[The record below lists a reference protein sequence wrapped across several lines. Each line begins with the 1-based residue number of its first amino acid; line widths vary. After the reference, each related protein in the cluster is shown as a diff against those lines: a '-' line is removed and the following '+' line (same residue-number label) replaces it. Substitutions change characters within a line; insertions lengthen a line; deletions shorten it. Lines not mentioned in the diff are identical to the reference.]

1 VGLVLAHIK
10 EFMIELTLPF
20 PPSVNTY
27 WRNFQGR
34 MLISK
39 KGREYRKAV
48 ADEILIQKGNKHYKG
63 KIKLTIEAW
72 RPDNRKRDL
81 DNLLKAPLDALTHAG
96 VYEDD
101 QLIVDL
107 RIFWAEDQGG
117 KLKIKIEELEQ

>member
-1 VGLVLAHIK
+1 
-10 EFMIELTLPF
+10 MIELELPF

-27 WRNFQGR
+27 WRTFQGR

-48 ADEILIQKGNKHYKG
+48 ADQVLIQKGAKHYQG
-63 KIKLTIEAW
+63 KVKVTIEAW
-72 RPDNRKRDL
+72 RPDERRRDL

-96 VYEDD
+96 VYMDD

-107 RIFWAEDQGG
+107 RIHWADDKGG
-117 KLKIKIEELEQ
+117 KLKVKVEEIK

>member
-1 VGLVLAHIK
+1 
-10 EFMIELTLPF
+10 MELILPF

-27 WRNFQGR
+27 WRNFNGR

-48 ADEILIQKGNKHYKG
+48 ADQVLIQKGAKHYQG
-63 KIKLTIEAW
+63 KVKMTIEAW
-72 RPDNRKRDL
+72 RPDERKRDL

-96 VYEDD
+96 VYVDD

-107 RIFWAEDQGG
+107 RIFWAEDKGG
-117 KLKIKIEELEQ
+117 KLKIKIEEVTQ

>member
-1 VGLVLAHIK
+1 L
-10 EFMIELTLPF
+10 IELELPF

-27 WRNFQGR
+27 WRNFNGR

-39 KGREYRKAV
+39 KGREYRKTV
-48 ADEILIQKGNKHYKG
+48 ADQVLIQKGAKHYAG

-72 RPDNRKRDL
+72 RPDERKRDL

-96 VYEDD
+96 VYTDD

-107 RIFWAEDQGG
+107 RIYWANDKGG
-117 KLKIKIEELEQ
+117 KLKVKVEEI

>member
-1 VGLVLAHIK
+1 VDLVLVHIK

-27 WRNFQGR
+27 WRTFNGR

-48 ADEILIQKGNKHYKG
+48 ADEIILQKGNKHLKG
-63 KIKLTIEAW
+63 KIKMTIEAW

-107 RIFWAEDQGG
+107 RIFWAEDQAG
-117 KLKIKIEELEQ
+117 KLKVKIEEIE

>member
-1 VGLVLAHIK
+1 MGKSNRIK
-10 EFMIELTLPF
+10 KQKSMIELELPF

-27 WRNFQGR
+27 WRTFQGR

-39 KGREYRKAV
+39 RGREYRKAV
-48 ADEILIQKGNKHYKG
+48 ADQIMIQRGNKHLKG
-63 KIKLTIEAW
+63 KIRLTIEAW

-107 RIFWAEDQGG
+107 RIFWAEDQAG
-117 KLKIKIEELEQ
+117 KLKVKIEEIE

>member
-1 VGLVLAHIK
+1 MGLVLAHIK

>member
-1 VGLVLAHIK
+1 MVLVHIK
-10 EFMIELTLPF
+10 NFMIELTLPF

-27 WRNFQGR
+27 WRTFNGR

-48 ADEILIQKGNKHYKG
+48 ADEIILQKGNKHLKG

-107 RIFWAEDQGG
+107 RIFWAEDQAG
-117 KLKIKIEELEQ
+117 KLKIQIEEIE